1 MRSDS
6 STERANRRRLAL
18 LALLHRRPHGYDE
31 LIAALNK
38 DGLFSYDHASE
49 AAVIARQ
56 QYYQFRN
63 DIQALHRLSCD
74 IRCDRRSRCYIWHNS
89 PFGLALTQ
97 EQLTTFALLL
107 NTFNDTMMIHAD
119 EIKALL
125 SYFVE
130 QLPPEQQKQLARHR
144 YPFSIDLHE
153 TTDYHNA
160 DSHNI
165 QRIELAIER
174 SQQLKFAYRSLR
186 EGKEHVHIVEP
197 QPLVFERG
205 HVYLN
210 GWSPEYGKTLRFRL
224 DYILPGSAEVLPTRI
239 AQSRPSTV
247 SYVLRYQLS
256 PIIARNGVS
265 QHFADQY
272 VDLQADGSATVTARI
287 TDLFDA
293 RRILLSYG
301 ENCTVLEPPK
311 LVKQMRSVATDFS
324 KKYLTPGE

>member
-31 LIAALNK
+31 LIAALDK

-160 DSHNI
+160 DAHNI

-186 EGKEHVHIVEP
+186 EGKEHIHIVEP

-224 DYILPGSAEVLPTRI
+224 DYILPGSADVLPTRI
-239 AQSRPSTV
+239 AKSRPSPV

-256 PIIARNGVS
+256 PVIARNGVS
-265 QHFADQY
+265 QHFADQH
-272 VDLQADGSATVTARI
+272 VDLHADGSATVTARI

-301 ENCTVLEPPK
+301 ENCTVLEPPR
-311 LVKQMRSVATDFS
+311 LVKQMRTVATDLS
-324 KKYLTPGE
+324 KKYLTIGE